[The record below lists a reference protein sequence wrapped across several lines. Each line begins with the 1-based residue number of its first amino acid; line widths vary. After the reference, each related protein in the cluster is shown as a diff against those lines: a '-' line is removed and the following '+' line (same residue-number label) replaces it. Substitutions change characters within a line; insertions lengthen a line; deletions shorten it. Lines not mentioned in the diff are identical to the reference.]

1 MGGGGSLKND
11 IFLKNLS
18 LSLCLGYT
26 VTRLHLVCLQVQVS
40 GETSLQYKAQK
51 ETTARGHSETNDQ
64 QDKKVVLPK
73 RYWQSNIL
81 SASTLLR
88 PKPALPHNYAKL

>member
-1 MGGGGSLKND
+1 VGGGGSLKND

-51 ETTARGHSETNDQ
+51 KTTAHRHSE
-64 QDKKVVLPK
+64 K
-73 RYWQSNIL
+73 IL
-81 SASTLLR
+81 AVQHPLSFHAPPIETCFAPQLRQTL
-88 PKPALPHNYAKL
+88 NKLD